1 MALAVQ
7 GAIGSEAVL
16 QETVSGDRMTGME
29 WKGPDFLRCSKG
41 ICLSFGGGSKYDYHQ
56 IGWICELFSDQNDKS
71 CGSM

>member
-41 ICLSFGGGSKYDYHQ
+41 ICLSFGGGSK
-56 IGWICELFSDQNDKS
+56 
-71 CGSM
+71 

>member
-29 WKGPDFLRCSKG
+29 WKGPDYFKNVNKG
-41 ICLSFGGGSKYDYHQ
+41 ICLSFGRGSK
-56 IGWICELFSDQNDKS
+56 
-71 CGSM
+71 